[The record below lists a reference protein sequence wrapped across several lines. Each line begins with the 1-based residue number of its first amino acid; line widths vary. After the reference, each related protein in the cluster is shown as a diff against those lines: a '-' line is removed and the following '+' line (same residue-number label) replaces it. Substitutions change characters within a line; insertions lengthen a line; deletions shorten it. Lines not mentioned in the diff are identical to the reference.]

1 MQFEF
6 FTHFAILKNVSMYAK
21 KEQAF
26 NILLGVVKPFLAQ
39 SFDRELSR
47 LKVLTGPRSS
57 RLYHHRRTDIFVVV
71 VHAIS
76 FPEKNK
82 TRKAQKIVQV

>member
-1 MQFEF
+1 MQ
-6 FTHFAILKNVSMYAK
+6 K
-21 KEQAF
+21 KQAF

-39 SFDRELSR
+39 SLYIELSR

-57 RLYHHRRTDIFVVV
+57 RLYHHRRSDIFVVV

-76 FPEKNK
+76 FPEITKLEK
-82 TRKAQKIVQV
+82 PPRIVQV

>member
-1 MQFEF
+1 MQ
-6 FTHFAILKNVSMYAK
+6 K
-21 KEQAF
+21 KQAF

-39 SFDRELSR
+39 SLYRELSR

-57 RLYHHRRTDIFVVV
+57 RLYHDRRMNIFVVA

-76 FPEKNK
+76 FPEKAKLEK
-82 TRKAQKIVQV
+82 TKKIVQV